1 LAQLPDHDTA
11 SDLPDATGGL
21 GRRALRNTALILAA
35 RVISRL
41 IALVTVFA
49 TASHLRDARFGDF
62 NTVVTVTALIS
73 PVVLDLGFNVLY
85 QREGARRPSEVE
97 RYLQNLMS
105 VRVLLAV
112 IAFPVL
118 AVALYAL
125 RLGDLL
131 LPGFVLMVL
140 TSYANLLRYTL
151 YALQR
156 LGFEAIAI
164 VLESLLLLG
173 LTLFGVLNHQGVP
186 YFLWAYVAMYAF
198 DCIFFSVL
206 LRVLNIARLRWRFEP
221 ALIRQWFWMGLPF
234 AVTFVLTTL
243 YWKLDVPLL
252 KLFKTSAEVGWYSFA
267 YKPFEALLFVP
278 ITMLGVVL
286 PALAVYQ
293 RDSLD
298 RLRAAVTMFFK
309 ALVLVGWPV
318 SVGVVVLAYP
328 LAGLWSGFY
337 PQSIPALQILGLA
350 YVFAFVNNAFIGAL
364 TVLDRQAAYARAAGI
379 SLVVNLVLNL
389 ILIPPFGYIAASWTT
404 VATEVVLV
412 AAGWWLTAKHLGNL
426 HLPAASWRPLLAG
439 AVMGAV
445 LIPLRDVQG
454 DAVVLVV
461 LLGVAVYAAAVVL
474 VRAVTPEELRFV
486 RTALRRPS

>member
-1 LAQLPDHDTA
+1 LPEHDAAQDAPPASTA
-11 SDLPDATGGL
+11 GL
-21 GRRALRNTALILAA
+21 GSRALRNTVMILSA
-35 RVISRL
+35 RVVSRL

-49 TASHLRDARFGDF
+49 TASRLGDARFGDF
-62 NTVVTVTALIS
+62 NTVVTVTALVS
-73 PVVLDLGFNVLY
+73 PVVLDLGFNILY
-85 QREGARRPSEVE
+85 QREGARRPSEIE

-105 VRVLLAV
+105 ARVILAA
-112 IAFPVL
+112 IALPVL
-118 AVALYAL
+118 AAALYAL

-131 LPGFVLMVL
+131 IPGYVLMVL
-140 TSYANLLRYTL
+140 TSYSNLLRYTL

-164 VLESLLLLG
+164 ILESLLLLG
-173 LTLFGVLNHQGVP
+173 LTLFGYLTHMGVA

-206 LRVLNIARLRWRFEP
+206 LRSLKIARFRWRFEA

-252 KLFKTSAEVGWYSFA
+252 KVFKSSAEVGWYSLA

-286 PALAVYQ
+286 PVLAVYQ
-293 RDSLD
+293 RNSLD
-298 RLRAAVTMFFK
+298 RLRAAVSVFFK
-309 ALVLVGWPV
+309 ALLMLGFPL
-318 SVGVVVLAYP
+318 SIGVVVLAYP
-328 LAGLWSGFY
+328 LARLWQGFY
-337 PQSIPALQILGLA
+337 PQSIPALQILSLA

-364 TVLDRQAAYARAAGI
+364 TVLDRQATYARAAGA
-379 SLVVNLVLNL
+379 SLAVNLVLNL

-412 AAGWWLTAKHLGNL
+412 GAGWWLTARHLGKL
-426 HLPAASWRPLLAG
+426 HLAAASWRPILAG
-439 AVMGAV
+439 VVMGAA
-445 LIPLRDVQG
+445 IYPLRNVHG
-454 DAVVLVV
+454 YEVVLVV

-474 VRAVTPEELRFV
+474 LRAITREEMQFLRS
-486 RTALRRPS
+486 ALLRQS